1 MPSGIGLASALI
13 DLTGDLADAMAEMR
27 PAIIDT
33 FEDLAFRIDARTHPR
48 TIEAAM
54 HLGARVRVSQRSLDT
69 VGAERRGAV
78 ADVRASGASVVVGGD
93 LDHVLRWMRA
103 DPAELA
109 DLVGRVR
116 SGAVDCLVVGRP
128 AAAFERAPA
137 PLRET
142 ERLVNLTYQR
152 LIGGSGPPWDLLSS
166 VRVLS
171 GAAADLIVD
180 KGQVETLGTDVEWP
194 LLCGAAGGL
203 VVEHVEAAHLSYE
216 EGNVLVP
223 EPADPDAP
231 GTAAAW
237 LGRLRIC
244 GWMAEAMT
252 PYLRGRAGGD
262 TDVTGA
268 GEAPGAAAG

>member
-1 MPSGIGLASALI
+1 MPSGTALASALI

-27 PAIIDT
+27 PAIVDT
-33 FEDLAFRIDARTHPR
+33 FDHLAFRIDARSHPR

-54 HLGARVRVSQRSLDT
+54 GLGARVRVSQRSLDT

-78 ADVRASGASVVVGGD
+78 ADARGSGASVVLNGD

-103 DPAELA
+103 DPAEPG
-109 DLVGRVR
+109 DLVARVR
-116 SGAVDCLVVGRP
+116 SGAADCLVVGRP
-128 AAAFERAPA
+128 AAALERAPA

-152 LIGGSGPPWDLLSS
+152 LTGGSGAPCDLLSS

-171 GAAADLIVD
+171 GAAADVIVED
-180 KGQVETLGTDVEWP
+180 GRVDTLGTDVEWP
-194 LLCGAAGGL
+194 LLCRAAGGL

-216 EGNVLVP
+216 EGNALVP
-223 EPADPDAP
+223 ERADPDAP

-244 GWMAEAMT
+244 GWMADAMT
-252 PYLRGRAGGD
+252 PYLSGRAGGD

-268 GEAPGAAAG
+268 SQAPGAASG